1 MNWKGFL
8 VRVLLVGVAFPLFAV
23 LIFVLPQ
30 LHHLGFTA
38 VIVFATIAGAFE
50 MAALFRSRRI
60 PTSSLLA
67 PILSAAFP
75 IGAWLEVSGY
85 FPGAWMGLWL
95 PVAVG
100 ILLMRAVFFRGGR
113 KLSTVLAYA
122 SSSVFTFFYPGF
134 FLSWMVRL
142 AGLPDPSLS
151 ILLFLC
157 LVFGNDMS
165 AYFAG
170 SLWGASTRLNLEVS
184 PKKSI
189 VGFAAGLLGSLIVV
203 GLFAFLVPDFPRFG
217 IPGRIVLGVCTAVT
231 VILGDLLESGMK
243 RSAGVKDSGGV
254 IPGRGGM
261 LDSVDSML
269 FTAPL
274 FYYFLLLTAEIA
286 R

>member
-8 VRVLLVGVAFPLFAV
+8 IRILLVVVAFPVLGV

-30 LHHLGFTA
+30 LHHLGFNII
-38 VIVFATIAGAFE
+38 VVFATITGAFE
-50 MAALFRSRRI
+50 MAALFRARKI
-60 PTSSLLA
+60 PTSSVLA
-67 PILSAAFP
+67 PILAAAFP
-75 IGAWLEVSGY
+75 IGAYLEVSGY
-85 FPGAWMGLWL
+85 FSPAWMGIWM

-100 ILLMRAVFFRGGR
+100 ILLVRAVFFHGGR
-113 KLSTVLAYA
+113 KLTTVLAFV

-134 FLSWMVRL
+134 FLGWIVRL
-142 AGLPDPSLS
+142 SGLSDPSLS
-151 ILLFLC
+151 ILFFLC
-157 LVFGNDMS
+157 LVFGNDMA

-170 SLWGASTRLNLEVS
+170 SLWGASTRLNLAIS

-189 VGFAAGLLGSLIVV
+189 LGFAAGLTGSLIVV
-203 GLFAFLVPDFPRFG
+203 GVFTLVVADFPRFG
-217 IPGRIVLGVCTAVT
+217 IPARLALGLCTGAT

-261 LDSVDSML
+261 LDSVDSMI

-274 FYYFLLLTAEIA
+274 YYFFVLLAGG
-286 R
+286 

>member
-1 MNWKGFL
+1 VNWKGFL
-8 VRVLLVGVAFPLFAV
+8 IRIALVAVAFPLFV
-23 LIFVLPQ
+23 VVILVVPHF
-30 LHHLGFTA
+30 HHLAFSALVAAASVT
-38 VIVFATIAGAFE
+38 GAFE
-50 MAALFRSRRI
+50 MSALFRARRI
-60 PTSSLLA
+60 PTSSVLA
-67 PILSAAFP
+67 PLLSAGFP
-75 IGAWLEVSGY
+75 IGAWLEVTGY
-85 FPGAWMGLWL
+85 FPAWMGIWM

-134 FLSWMVRL
+134 FLAWIVRMS
-142 AGLPDPSLS
+142 GLPEPSLS

-170 SLWGASTRLNLEVS
+170 SLWGSSSRLNLEVS

-189 VGFAAGLLGSLIVV
+189 VGFGAGLLGSVIVV
-203 GLFAFLVPDFPRFG
+203 GLFTLAVPGFPRFG
-217 IPGRIVLGVCTAVT
+217 IAGRLALGACTAVT

-261 LDSVDSML
+261 LDSVDSMI

-274 FYYFLLLTAEIA
+274 FYYVILLAGG
-286 R
+286 

>member
-8 VRVLLVGVAFPLFAV
+8 IRALLVGVAFPVFAV

-30 LHHLGFTA
+30 LHHLGLNA
-38 VIVFATIAGAFE
+38 VVVFGTIAGAFE
-50 MAALFRSRRI
+50 MAALFRSRKI
-60 PTSSLLA
+60 PTSSVLA

-75 IGAWLEVSGY
+75 LGAWLEVSGY
-85 FPGAWMGLWL
+85 FPGGWMGIWL
-95 PVAVG
+95 PIAVG

-134 FLSWMVRL
+134 LLSWIVRL
-142 AGLPDPSLS
+142 SGLADPSLS
-151 ILLFLC
+151 LLLFLC

-203 GLFAFLVPDFPRFG
+203 GLFALLVPDFPRFG

-261 LDSVDSML
+261 LDSIDSML
-269 FTAPL
+269 FTAPF
-274 FYYFLLLTAEIA
+274 FYYFLLLGSGLA